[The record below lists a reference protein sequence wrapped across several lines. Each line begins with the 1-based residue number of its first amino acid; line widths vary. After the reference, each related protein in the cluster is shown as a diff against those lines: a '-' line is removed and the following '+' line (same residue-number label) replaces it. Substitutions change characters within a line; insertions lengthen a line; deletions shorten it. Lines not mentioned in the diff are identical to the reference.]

1 MILAD
6 GGNIP
11 LVAES
16 VKVHQDANA
25 AETWEGLLGPR
36 DLGFLQPSD
45 FEVIAIPKDNP
56 AGAPGWYAT
65 KSEYEA
71 QLQKPLGCVD
81 VVQP

>member
-16 VKVHQDANA
+16 VRVYQDGSP
-25 AETWEGLLGPR
+25 AETWEGLLEPR
-36 DLGFLQPSD
+36 DLGFLKPSD
-45 FEVIAIPKDNP
+45 FEVIAIPKENP
-56 AGAPGWYAT
+56 AGAAGWYQT
-65 KSEYEA
+65 KAEYEG
-71 QLQKPLGCVD
+71 QLTKPLGCAA